1 MMMQSATKQPNTNY
15 KIANAPLYRTAW
27 RRMQRRPFQYVLF
40 IIGIALGVA
49 MMVSIDLANG
59 SASRAFA
66 LSTDAIAG
74 KTTHRIVGGPTG
86 IDESIYT
93 RLRNELGYTLS
104 APVVEGTV
112 SSAALGDIPYTLVG
126 IDAFAEPPFRSYLGG
141 QAGGGVGLSAF
152 IALPNAVLISAEIA
166 QSQNLALGDTI
177 PLEIA
182 GRTFDATIVGLI
194 DPADDLTRRG
204 LQGLIFS
211 DIASAQEMFGK
222 IGTLSRIDLIA
233 ENEAALDP
241 IRAILP
247 AGVQIEPAAA
257 RSNAIQQM
265 TAAFELNLTAL
276 SLLALVVGMF
286 LIYNTVTFS
295 VVQRRP
301 LFGILRALGVTGRQ
315 LATLILSEAAVL
327 GLIGSIIGIG
337 VGIVLGRAMVGL
349 VTQTIN
355 DLYFTVTVR
364 TISIPP
370 FTIIKGLIIGMAA
383 ALLASI
389 PPAIEA
395 MQTAPST
402 IMRRSTLESR
412 IHNLLPY
419 FVLGW
424 AIMATLGAL
433 LLWSNIGGL
442 VVAFGGLF
450 AVLFAFALI
459 TPPVTVWLMNRI
471 QRLMERWGGAIGRMA
486 PRDITRSLSRTSVA
500 IAALMTAVS
509 VIIGVSIMIGSFRQT
524 VVQWLDQ
531 TLQADVY
538 ISPPSSS
545 STTIEGTLDPAAIAI
560 ARAHP
565 DVELAITARNVRIFA
580 PQFERS
586 VNVAAIDGDIAR
598 GNRPFKWIANN
609 GTEADAMAALDAG
622 EGIII
627 SEPLLRREN
636 LSLPPVPITL
646 LTEDGEREF
655 PVVAVFFDYTSDQ
668 GYIWIGSDSYERL
681 WNDPAKSTVALFA
694 RAGADIDQIVA
705 DLQAEI
711 APIQSLEIRSNA
723 ALRQVSIEIFDRT
736 FAITAALRLLATVVA
751 FIGVLSALMSL
762 QLERARELATLR
774 ATGMTTRQL
783 WQLTL
788 LETGLM
794 GAVAGLIAIPTGY
807 ALAWVL
813 IYVINVRSFGWTL
826 QLFLQPSYFINALLV
841 AIVAALLAGIYPS
854 IRLGR
859 MVIASAIRSE

>member
-1 MMMQSATKQPNTNY
+1 M
-15 KIANAPLYRTAW
+15 R
-27 RRMQRRPFQYVLF
+27 RRPFQYVLF

-74 KTTHRIVGGPTG
+74 KTTHRIVGGPAG
-86 IDESIYT
+86 IDEEIYA
-93 RLRNELGYTLS
+93 RLRSELGYRLS

-112 SSAALGDIPYTLVG
+112 SSEALGNIPYTLVG
-126 IDAFAEPPFRSYLGG
+126 IDSFAEPPFRNYLGG
-141 QAGGGVGLSAF
+141 SAGNGTQLGAF
-152 IALPNAVLISAEIA
+152 ITTPNAVLLSAEIA
-166 QSQNLALGDTI
+166 SQQNLALNDTI

-182 GRTFDATIVGLI
+182 GRTYDAPIVGLI
-194 DPADDLTRRG
+194 EPADDLTRRG
-204 LQGLIFS
+204 LQGLIFT
-211 DIASAQEMFGK
+211 DISSAQEMFGRT
-222 IGTLSRIDLIA
+222 GTLSHIDLIA
-233 ENEAALDP
+233 ENDAALDP
-241 IRAILP
+241 IRDILP

-257 RSNAIQQM
+257 RSNTIQQM

-315 LATLILSEAAVL
+315 LATLILGEAAVL
-327 GLIGSIIGIG
+327 GLIGSIIGLI
-337 VGIVLGRAMVGL
+337 VGIFLGRAMVGL

-364 TISIPP
+364 SITVPPLTIV
-370 FTIIKGLIIGMAA
+370 KGLLIGMSAA
-383 ALLASI
+383 ILASI
-389 PPAIEA
+389 PPALEA
-395 MQTAPST
+395 MQTSPST

-412 IHNLLPY
+412 VHKLLPY
-419 FVLGW
+419 FVAGW
-424 AIMATLGAL
+424 AILGGL
-433 LLWSNIGGL
+433 GVLMLWSNVGGL

-459 TPPVTVWLMNRI
+459 TPPVTVWVMNGI
-471 QRLMERWGGAIGRMA
+471 QPVMERFGGAIGRMA

-538 ISPPSSS
+538 ISPPATS
-545 STTIEGTLDPAAIAI
+545 STTIEGTVDPAAIAI
-560 ARAHP
+560 ASAHP

-580 PQFERS
+580 PEFERS
-586 VNVAAIDGDIAR
+586 VNIAAIDGDVAR
-598 GNRPFKWIANN
+598 GNRPFMWILND

-636 LSLPPVPITL
+636 LTLPPEPITL
-646 LTEDGEREF
+646 LTEQGEQAF
-655 PVVAVFFDYTSDQ
+655 PVVAVFYDYTSDQ
-668 GYIWIGSDSYERL
+668 GYIWIGSETYERL
-681 WNDPAKSTVALFA
+681 WNDPAKSTIALFA
-694 RAGADIDQIVA
+694 NAGSDIDQIVA
-705 DLQAEI
+705 DLQTDL

-859 MVIASAIRSE
+859 MVIASAIRSD